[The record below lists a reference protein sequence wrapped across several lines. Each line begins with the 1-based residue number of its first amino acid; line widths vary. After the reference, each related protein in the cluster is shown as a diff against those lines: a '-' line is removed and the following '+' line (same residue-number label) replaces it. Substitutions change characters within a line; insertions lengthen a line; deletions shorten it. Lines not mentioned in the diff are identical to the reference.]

1 MTKDLSC
8 KIYARD
14 SRLYPQALL
23 LPKPNSSLIRSL
35 LSGNFNFKNQKSAH
49 QVSSVYE
56 LILRK
61 TINAK
66 GSPGAMRRKR
76 KILDTSNIYVRGQDE
91 FLKDW
96 RPKGDLLLIEHQ
108 WTLERNLRICLSEK
122 VRHILRVRDQL
133 EQKFKTKVS
142 SPGCMAIKKCSSCGK
157 LSDKLSELEAFD
169 KCSCSTAGQLTKSGR
184 MPTSFSRSNLAA
196 LAAESNPVIT
206 LPASNSY
213 SNLSSLVNQVD
224 ESVYEPWK
232 MSKKERCIC
241 SRCVELI
248 QLRIPS
254 KPYLPYLQAGNRS
267 DGSDNNSQCN
277 SNSSSPDLLSPD
289 QNPYNQLDQVQ
300 GRINKFDK
308 FDNTTDF
315 NDITTSFS
323 GFNSLRLCL
332 IPELEESRLSK
343 VISKQGLLYHL
354 EMIADK
360 TTSTFARKYVRR
372 FIVVKRPY
380 LFLYNSEKEM
390 EELGVINLT
399 NTELIISEIN
409 KDANSTGNPETTG
422 GAPKL
427 STEQTNRIDDSL
439 QIAKT
444 FILKGMISCDV
455 FQCLSNDKENSDV
468 VDWLYAINPLAA
480 GQIKSRQARKKKTEN
495 SKTQN

>member
-8 KIYARD
+8 EIYARD
-14 SRLYPQALL
+14 SRLYPQSLM

-35 LSGNFNFKNQKSAH
+35 LSGNFNFKNKKST

-142 SPGCMAIKKCSSCGK
+142 LPGGITIKKCSSCGK

-169 KCSCSTAGQLTKSGR
+169 KCSCSATANQLTRSGR

-224 ESVYEPWK
+224 ESVYQPWK

-254 KPYLPYLQAGNRS
+254 KPYMQASNRS
-267 DGSDNNSQCN
+267 DISDNNSQCN

-300 GRINKFDK
+300 GRINKFDHA
-308 FDNTTDF
+308 TDF
-315 NDITTSFS
+315 NDTNSFS
-323 GFNSLRLCL
+323 GFNNLRLCL

-343 VISKQGLLYHL
+343 VVSKQGLLYHL
-354 EMIADK
+354 ELIADK
-360 TTSTFARKYVRR
+360 GAFVRKYVRR
-372 FIVVKRPY
+372 FVVVKRPY

-390 EELGVINLT
+390 EELGVINLQ

-409 KDANSTGNPETTG
+409 KEASGNRE
-422 GAPKL
+422 AASVPKVVG
-427 STEQTNRIDDSL
+427 SEQTNRIDDSL

-444 FILKGMISCDV
+444 FIMKGMISCDV
-455 FQCLSNDKENSDV
+455 FQCLSNDKDNSDV

-495 SKTQN
+495 SKTN